1 MEEEYLYLDLDS
13 KEGKAI
19 LALAEQYLK
28 ENWESQ
34 PKIAYI
40 DYADEKD
47 IDILEIY
54 RYDGSFIME
63 LNVFR
68 KGKYYSISKKIE
80 NDWIAPRLR
89 EARLNE
95 LGI

>member
-1 MEEEYLYLDLDS
+1 MEEEYLYLDLKS
-13 KEGKAI
+13 KEGKVI
-19 LALAEQYLK
+19 LTLARQYLE
-28 ENWESQ
+28 ENWELKSA
-34 PKIAYI
+34 INFT
-40 DYADEKD
+40 DYGDGKD

-68 KGKYYSISKKIE
+68 KGKYYSISKSIE
-80 NDWIAPRLR
+80 SEWMTPRLR
-89 EARLNE
+89 EARLKD

>member
-1 MEEEYLYLDLDS
+1 MEEECFYIDLRS
-13 KEGKAI
+13 KEGKVI
-19 LALAEQYLK
+19 LTLARQYLE
-28 ENWESQ
+28 ENWELKSA
-34 PKIAYI
+34 INFT
-40 DYADEKD
+40 DYGDGKD

-68 KGKYYSISKKIE
+68 KGKYYSMSKNIE
-80 NDWIAPRLR
+80 SEWITPRLR
-89 EARLNE
+89 EARLKD

>member
-1 MEEEYLYLDLDS
+1 MEEECFYIDLRS
-13 KEGKAI
+13 KEGKVI
-19 LALAEQYLK
+19 LAFAEQYIK
-28 ENWESQ
+28 ENWESNT
-34 PKIAYI
+34 KINFI